1 MKILF
6 MNPEAILGGAE
17 RSLLDLM
24 WSFRKN
30 RPDVPLGLLLGSEGP
45 LVREA
50 ESLGVTVFAVS
61 LPPEFAALGEGAFR
75 LRSSRE
81 TLAKALTGSAALAAH
96 VSKVNRTIREF
107 QPTIVHTNGVKSHVV
122 AALAAPPRIPLVWHV
137 RDFLSQRKLG
147 SKLLRS
153 LSWRPRLIVGN
164 SMAVGVDIAKIFPRA
179 KVAVVLNAID
189 LDAFDPRGP
198 ASNLDALAG
207 ASSLSHAGIRV
218 GLVATYARWKG
229 QDVLLEAFRIIG
241 ERAPSIPIRAY
252 LVGGA
257 MYQTSDSQFSEGELR
272 ERARQLGV
280 ERSVALVPFQKNPAE
295 VFRALDVVVHASSR
309 AEPFGRTIVEAMAC
323 GRAVVGVAEGGAA
336 EIIRPEENALAVPPR
351 NPVALADA
359 ILRLVN
365 DDGLRQRLGAAGRA
379 DAVARFSRERLA
391 ADMLKAYQAI
401 GD

>member
-50 ESLGVTVFAVS
+50 ESLGVTVFTVS

-107 QPTIVHTNGVKSHVV
+107 RPTIVHTNGVKSHVV

-153 LSWRPRLIVGN
+153 LAWRPRLIVGN
-164 SMAVGVDIAKIFPRA
+164 SMAVGADLAKTFPRA
-179 KVAVVLNAID
+179 KIEVVLNAID
-189 LDAFDPRGP
+189 LDAFDPHGP
-198 ASNLDALAG
+198 LASLDALA
-207 ASSLSHAGIRV
+207 ADPSPEHEVIRI

-229 QDVLLEAFRIIG
+229 QDLLLEASRIIRD
-241 ERAPSIPIRAY
+241 RAPQRPIRIY
-252 LVGGA
+252 VIGGA
-257 MYQTSDSQFSEGELR
+257 MYQTGDSQFTETDLR
-272 ERARQLGV
+272 AKAKELGV
-280 ERSVALVPFQKNPAE
+280 EADVAFVPFQKNPAE
-295 VFRALDVVVHASSR
+295 VFRALDIVVHASSR

-323 GRAVVGVAEGGAA
+323 GRAVIGVAEGGAA
-336 EIIRPEENALAVPPR
+336 EIIHHDENALAVPPR
-351 NPVALADA
+351 NPAALADA